1 MADSRLKPH
10 GRPAMPVGM
19 HGVIRLVELPSAGKC
34 AARYEAVC
42 VVREVDGTTAKVS
55 RRGASKTEARR
66 RLHEALQNR
75 TASRRRSSLRPT
87 SRYAEAVALYQA
99 QLDADVE
106 TGKTAPTTRDTYQR
120 LMTLYVLPRLGQFRL
135 QEVDVAVLE
144 DMHDDVPVGASCRR
158 QIRTVL
164 RSSLQIALRRRAIAD
179 RSLRGRLDSPP
190 RLLTLT

>member
-1 MADSRLKPH
+1 MRGARGGRHH
-10 GRPAMPVGM
+10 GQGR
-19 HGVIRLVELPSAGKC
+19 
-34 AARYEAVC
+34 
-42 VVREVDGTTAKVS
+42 
-55 RRGASKTEARR
+55 ASKTEARR
-66 RLHEALQNR
+66 RLNEALQNR
-75 TASRRRSSLRPT
+75 TASRRSSSLRPT

-106 TGKTAPTTRDTYQR
+106 TGKIAPTTRDTYQR

-135 QEVDVAVLE
+135 QEVDVAALE
-144 DMHDDVPVGASCRR
+144 DMLDDVPVGASCRR